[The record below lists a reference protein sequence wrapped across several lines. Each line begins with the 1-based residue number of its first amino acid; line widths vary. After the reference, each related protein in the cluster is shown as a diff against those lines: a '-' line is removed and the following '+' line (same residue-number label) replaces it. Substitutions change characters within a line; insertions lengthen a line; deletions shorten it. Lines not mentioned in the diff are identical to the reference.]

1 MLNRRASE
9 LDVKIMR
16 ITQGESGAAFNKEM
30 RNRVLSEFAFSVI
43 QFLELHGVS
52 PRLKENVPI
61 KEFSFPIEVML
72 EVEAGIGGHEQIPFA
87 ALVPQAPDAVV
98 SRPMLAM
105 GRIVPDDGFQV
116 SGS

>member
-30 RNRVLSEFAFSVI
+30 WNRVLSEFAFSVI

-72 EVEAGIGGHEQIPFA
+72 EVEPRVSRYEQVPLA
-87 ALVPQAPDAVV
+87 SLVAETPDAVV
-98 SRPMLAM
+98 TRSMSIV
-105 GRIVPDDGFQV
+105 GGVVPDDGFQV